1 MVQPEK
7 KIISVLDTELY
18 YEVYGEGVPMLPLHG
33 WGVDHRILA
42 GCMEPI
48 FKGKDYNI
56 QRIYIDLPGM
66 GNSAAGPWVKRS
78 DDVLKVILA
87 FIDAVVPNRPFVLVG
102 QSYGGYLARALMKAR
117 REQVLGMLLVC
128 PLVYP
133 GYRKGTVPPLT
144 VLEKDEAF
152 LAALSEDQRKSF
164 EYITV
169 RLTKPV
175 WERYE
180 ADIYDAV
187 MKQRNSDFLNHVL
200 DGAFSYDVDDLNG
213 TFDKPGLLLAGR
225 EDTEVGYSDQL
236 KLLESYPRT
245 TFALLDKAGHNLQIE
260 QPELFNSLVAE
271 WLERVISELAL

>member
-18 YEVYGEGVPMLPLHG
+18 YEVYGEGVPMLLLHG
-33 WGVDHRILA
+33 WGVDHRILT
-42 GCMEPI
+42 GCMEPF

-87 FIDAVVPNRPFVLVG
+87 FLDAVIPNRPFVLVG

-117 REQVLGMLLVC
+117 REQILGMLLVC

-133 GYRKGTVPPLT
+133 GYRKGMVPPLT
-144 VLEKDEAF
+144 ILEKDETF

-200 DGAFSYDVDDLNG
+200 DGEFSYDVDDLNG